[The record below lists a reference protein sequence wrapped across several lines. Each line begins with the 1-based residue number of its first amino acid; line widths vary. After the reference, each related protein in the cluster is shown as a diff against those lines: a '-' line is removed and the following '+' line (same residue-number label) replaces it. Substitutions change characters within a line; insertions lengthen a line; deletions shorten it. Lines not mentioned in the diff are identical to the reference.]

1 MAVARGP
8 EKKEEATALPG
19 GITPRPTQTNG
30 ARGPGPMEASAAA
43 AWGFYCR
50 FLLEAGKFYSF
61 DLLRPGLFLFVAETK
76 SVPNRAPPAPSEA
89 QSPARRGPPAPAAAP
104 TVPVGAPADRPLWA
118 PPTPAPAP
126 TALPRRRAAPWWS
139 LGTSRSGM
147 AVTAAWSWRRWGG
160 RPPTLFWRMQP
171 TWPQVSAP
179 IRMGG
184 LGPRAPGPGR
194 QWG

>member
-1 MAVARGP
+1 
-8 EKKEEATALPG
+8 
-19 GITPRPTQTNG
+19 
-30 ARGPGPMEASAAA
+30 MEANAAA

-160 RPPTLFWRMQP
+160 GANPFLAHAADL
-171 TWPQVSAP
+171 AP
-179 IRMGG
+179 GQRAYKDGRARAQG
-184 LGPRAPGPGR
+184 PGPRGPGR